1 MPATRRAPRIA
12 HNVYYVKLR
21 KRLAQIGTW
30 LAVGALYRWH
40 SLFIGVIRPIDVP
53 GALTGIATFGA

>member
-1 MPATRRAPRIA
+1 MSSQ
-12 HNVYYVKLR
+12 
-21 KRLAQIGTW
+21 RLTPD
-30 LAVGALYRWH
+30 VGALYRWH